1 MVNNHIITF
10 QYFLKELETNT
21 GRLRD
26 IMTQVTVLASNLQ
39 ETCTAIDQT
48 LQNMK
53 RDAEKI

>member
-10 QYFLKELETNT
+10 QYFLKELETGT
-21 GRLRD
+21 GRLRE
-26 IMTQVTVLASNLQ
+26 IMTQVLALATNLQ

>member
-26 IMTQVTVLASNLQ
+26 IMTQVPVLASNLQ

>member
-21 GRLRD
+21 ERLRD
-26 IMTQVTVLASNLQ
+26 IMTQVPVLASNLQ